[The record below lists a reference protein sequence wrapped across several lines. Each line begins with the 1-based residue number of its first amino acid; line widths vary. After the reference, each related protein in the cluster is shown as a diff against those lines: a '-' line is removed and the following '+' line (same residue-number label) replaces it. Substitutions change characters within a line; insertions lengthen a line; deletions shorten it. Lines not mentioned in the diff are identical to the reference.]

1 MSFAFSIILLFI
13 TSSIVGYIVLFFIE
27 KAWKKY
33 AILDRPHLYKTE
45 KWRAPVAY
53 GIGIAIIITL
63 LLISPAI
70 PYFFEIRASLEHKL
84 HIVLIL
90 AAIIGIVSFVDDLDT
105 IGKSRWSVPPIVRL
119 MMQIGVGL
127 VIGVTSIKIS
137 YISNIFG
144 GITPL
149 NDYFFQFSLGENFLT
164 IYYIPL
170 LLTVFWYVLVFNS
183 INFSDGIPGLTWG
196 FSLISFIILASLAV
210 KLYLTDTTEASVE
223 NSQFILIIL
232 SILIPIT
239 FLVTRLDIRRLGIMG
254 DSGTIIL
261 AFFIATLAI
270 IAGGKIATAMSVIG
284 IYLIDFVYVIGLRI
298 LSGKN
303 PMKWD
308 QTHHLHFRLLEL
320 GLSHASIRNIVYF
333 LAFSFWVAAIF
344 LDTIGKVILFVI
356 IACVSLFL
364 TRILSIVKKK

>member
-1 MSFAFSIILLFI
+1 MSFTLALILLFL
-13 TSSIVGYIVLFFIE
+13 TSSAIGYIVLMVVE
-27 KAWKKY
+27 GTWKKY

-45 KWRAPVAY
+45 KWRAPVPY
-53 GIGIAIIITL
+53 GIGISIIITL
-63 LLISPAI
+63 LLISPMI
-70 PYFFEIRASLEHKL
+70 PYFFEIPTWLEHKL

-90 AAIIGIVSFVDDLDT
+90 AAIIGIVSFMDDLDT
-105 IGKSRWSVPPIVRL
+105 IGKSRWSVPPMVRL
-119 MMQIGVGL
+119 IMQIGVGL

-144 GITPL
+144 GVTSL
-149 NDYFFQFSLGENFLT
+149 NDYFFQIPLGQNLYT

-170 LLTVFWYVLVFNS
+170 LLTVLWYVLVFNS
-183 INFSDGIPGLTWG
+183 INFSDGIPWLTWG
-196 FSLISFIILASLAV
+196 FSLISFIILASLAI
-210 KLYLTDTTEASVE
+210 KLYLTDTSEASQE

-232 SILIPIT
+232 SILIPVT

-270 IAGGKIATAMSVIG
+270 IAWGKIATAMSVIG
-284 IYLIDFVYVIGLRI
+284 IYLIDFVYVISLRI
-298 LSGKN
+298 YKGKN

-308 QTHHLHFRLLEL
+308 QTNHLHFRLLEL
-320 GLSHASIRNIVYF
+320 GLSHASIRNIIYF
-333 LAFSFWVAAIF
+333 LTLSFWVAAIF
-344 LDTIGKVILFVI
+344 LDTIGKIILFVI

-364 TRILSIVKKK
+364 TRILSIVRKK